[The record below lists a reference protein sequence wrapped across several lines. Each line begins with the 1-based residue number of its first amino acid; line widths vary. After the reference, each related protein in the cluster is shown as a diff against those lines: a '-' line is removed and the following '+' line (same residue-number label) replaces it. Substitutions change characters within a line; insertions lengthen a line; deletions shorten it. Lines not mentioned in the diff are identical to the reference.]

1 MNSGATIRFYI
12 TPKLFKLTLSKYPST
27 NSTSNYKLYSII
39 MKKIFTAAFFSF
51 LIHHS
56 FSQQLGQVIIAGN
69 GNLSSF
75 SFLAEQGLIINLGSD
90 GIIKEWG
97 TALEPGRMGYFP
109 GKLQAFMGKVE
120 YYGQGSDSAFK
131 GKIRSLG
138 TCNITY
144 YPSYE
149 NKMLAGKIKTIGSL
163 NMDYYREQ
171 EDNALKGKL
180 KSAGP
185 VSISYYTSFDNEYLR
200 EKLKSISSTSLS
212 YYTSFDDKVIRGK
225 IKSIGSFSYTWY
237 TSFERKEFQGL
248 MKSGSMA
255 QVINGINYI
264 ITY

>member
-1 MNSGATIRFYI
+1 
-12 TPKLFKLTLSKYPST
+12 
-27 NSTSNYKLYSII
+27 
-39 MKKIFTAAFFSF
+39 MKNIFTAVFFSL
-51 LIHHS
+51 LIHNS

-75 SFLAEQGLIINLGSD
+75 SFFANQGLIINLSSE

-97 TALEPGRMGYFP
+97 TALEPGRMGYTP

-120 YYGQGSDSAFK
+120 YYDATSDSSLK
-131 GKIRSLG
+131 GKVRSLG
-138 TCNITY
+138 TCMITY

-149 NKMLAGKIKTIGSL
+149 TKILAGKIKTIGAFT
-163 NMDYYREQ
+163 MDYYREH

-185 VSISYYTSFDNEYLR
+185 VSITYFSSFDNESLR
-200 EKLKSISSTSLS
+200 GKLKSISSTSLS

-225 IKSIGSFSYTWY
+225 IKRIGNYAYTWY
-237 TSFERKEFQGL
+237 TSFERREYQGL
-248 MKSGSMA
+248 MKSGSMT
-255 QVINGINYI
+255 QLINGINYI